1 MIVNVAIHFPDID
14 PNSPEAVSVTN
25 KVEAEVTGKMN
36 FLTALYGGRTEW
48 WIDVVNGESRYKPE
62 NVSEMS

>member
-1 MIVNVAIHFPDID
+1 MIVNVAIHFPGID
-14 PNSPEAVSVTN
+14 PNSPEAVGVTN

-62 NVSEMS
+62 NVSELS